1 MARLRK
7 EPRDQS
13 CHVAWAVIT
22 LLPVALWPS
31 AITFALAGFM
41 CGLIREVTEEGAPV
55 TPGKVFYA
63 IAVSKLDLAFWT
75 LGGALV
81 GAMA

>member
-1 MARLRK
+1 MARLLK
-7 EPRDQS
+7 ELRDQS
-13 CHVAWAVIT
+13 LHMGWCAAI
-22 LLPVALWPS
+22 LLPVALWPGLL
-31 AITFALAGFM
+31 TFALAGFG

-55 TPGKVFYA
+55 TPGKVLYA
-63 IAVSKLDLAFWT
+63 ARVSKLDLAFWT